1 MGSKDTSSEWITTWL
16 DGVVS
21 GNSTMSQ
28 RSLSTVEKRG
38 SSIAEIKKAAKSRGV
53 HLLLLKDDN
62 GKELLAASME
72 PFKVIC

>member
-21 GNSTMSQ
+21 GKSTMSQ
-28 RSLSTVEKRG
+28 RSLSTVGKRG

>member
-21 GNSTMSQ
+21 GKSTMSQ